1 MTILGVNHL
10 KKLTENSWDTNFI
23 PIGDNN
29 VVKPMVILD
38 ETIQKEPPIIEPLY
52 KEPPQLVQEP
62 HNEHQ

>member
-1 MTILGVNHL
+1 
-10 KKLTENSWDTNFI
+10 
-23 PIGDNN
+23 
-29 VVKPMVILD
+29 MVILD